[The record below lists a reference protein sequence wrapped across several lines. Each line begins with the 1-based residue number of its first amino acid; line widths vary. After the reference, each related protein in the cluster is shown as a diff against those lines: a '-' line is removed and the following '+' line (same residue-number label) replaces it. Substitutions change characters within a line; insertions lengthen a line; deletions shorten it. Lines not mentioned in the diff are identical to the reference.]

1 MENWGLAGPIGGG
14 VVGLGLILEVSLRY
28 ITYLYLTTSDDAA
41 LERLDLI
48 QISLVAV
55 GSVLTG
61 LLFRAMIIA
70 GFDNRRP
77 GFWGWIGIVISG
89 LRTLFLTFTTVSLLF
104 PSLAVPLALVKI
116 ELRELNN
123 QLPQDMGDG
132 LTLYRAYLKGA
143 EMWYYYWVDY
153 PLEVGERVY
162 FEDSLNINSEITQ
175 DICTDMH
182 GYFLG
187 GVESINYEY
196 NFPNETVFAALSN
209 HTCFAF
215 MDSN

>member
-1 MENWGLAGPIGGG
+1 MKSLLNGKLGLGWTYWGG

-55 GSVLTG
+55 GSVLAG

-116 ELRELNN
+116 ELRELNK

-132 LTLYRAYLKGA
+132 LTLHKTSLKGA
-143 EMWYYYWVDY
+143 EMWYFSGSIIRWKPVKGFISKTA
-153 PLEVGERVY
+153 LTSTLKLRRTSVQ
-162 FEDSLNINSEITQ
+162 T
-175 DICTDMH
+175 CTAT
-182 GYFLG
+182 F
-187 GVESINYEY
+187 
-196 NFPNETVFAALSN
+196 
-209 HTCFAF
+209 
-215 MDSN
+215 